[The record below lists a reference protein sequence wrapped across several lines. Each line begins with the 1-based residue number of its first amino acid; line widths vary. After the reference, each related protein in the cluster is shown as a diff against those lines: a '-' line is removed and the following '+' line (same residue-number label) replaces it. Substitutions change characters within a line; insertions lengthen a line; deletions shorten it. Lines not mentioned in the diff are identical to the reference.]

1 MTHMSHSPEMNI
13 KARLEEALSETGLTP
28 RELARKADISE
39 SQVYALLSGQRGK
52 RVSFALIEKVA
63 VALGRD
69 LNFFSSQTT
78 QMRQAS

>member
-1 MTHMSHSPEMNI
+1 MSNMRHTPEMNI
-13 KARLEEALSETGLTP
+13 KTRFESAMTEAGLTP

-39 SQVYALLSGQRGK
+39 SQVYALLNGKRGK

-63 VALGRD
+63 AVLGKD
-69 LNFFSSQTT
+69 LNFFSSEMT